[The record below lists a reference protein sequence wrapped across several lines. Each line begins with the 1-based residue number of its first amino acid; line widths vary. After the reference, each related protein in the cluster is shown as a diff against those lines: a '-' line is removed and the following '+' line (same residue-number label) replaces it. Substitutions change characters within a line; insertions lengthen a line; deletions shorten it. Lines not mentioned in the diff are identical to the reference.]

1 MSALSINKTKPNV
14 EAVIWAADMAGTFV
28 FAVEG
33 AVSAMRGGLDLLGV
47 MVVSFGRL
55 RQWLR

>member
-33 AVSAMRGGLDLLGV
+33 RSARCAAG
-47 MVVSFGRL
+47 SIC
-55 RQWLR
+55 WE